1 MNIKKLSSIPGRI
14 RLYIEGLKGNSNAV
28 INIKD
33 LLKSISSIDSIH
45 INIKTG
51 NILLTY
57 NSYCIDEDMI
67 CNVISS
73 SHIKIN
79 NLNNMT
85 YTENK
90 LNVYSKELFSGTKSL
105 SHRLL
110 AISISAASFLLFTA
124 EPIYAV
130 CSLILGIPAI
140 LYINSYVS
148 LKYILENAA
157 LNDIYIKEA
166 NSIEHIRNI
175 NYILIH
181 PQIVFSD
188 CYLKNLTLMHHL
200 EIESFIYAKRITDP
214 INIEAR
220 NLIKNLRY
228 IGINNIAIIED
239 GENKELILYANKT
252 LGLYNTKKNAQ
263 YNNLIVIGENVF
275 PSINDIDSSLILSI
289 LPCLKSSN
297 KDINITCHELSK
309 IPWIIQDCRISQEY
323 LIRSQAAAISINILG
338 IFFAL
343 IKHINLSGTIVL
355 YFLNTLGNLF
365 YIRHRTLR
373 HNQKNNKSI

>member
-14 RLYIEGLKGNSNAV
+14 RLYIQGLKGNSNAV
-28 INIKD
+28 INIEN

-79 NLNNMT
+79 NLNNIT
-85 YTENK
+85 YTKNK
-90 LNVYSKELFSGTKSL
+90 VNAYSKELFSGTKSL

-124 EPIYAV
+124 EPIYAI
-130 CSLILGIPAI
+130 CSIILGIPAI

-166 NSIEHIRNI
+166 TSIERIRNI

-181 PQIVFSD
+181 PQIIFND
-188 CYLKNLTLMHHL
+188 CYLKNKKLICHP
-200 EIESFIYAKRITDP
+200 EIESFIYTKKITDP

-239 GENKELILYANKT
+239 DENKELILYANKT
-252 LGLYNTKKNAQ
+252 LGLYTSKEDAQ
-263 YNNLIVIGENVF
+263 HNNLTIIKENF
-275 PSINDIDSSLILSI
+275 FLNINDIEVNSLILSM

-343 IKHINLSGTIVL
+343 IKHINLSGTILL

-365 YIRHRTLR
+365 YIRYKTL
-373 HNQKNNKSI
+373 NKKQY

>member
-14 RLYIEGLKGNSNAV
+14 RLYIEGLKGNSSAV
-28 INIKD
+28 INIKN

-67 CNVISS
+67 CNIISS
-73 SHIKIN
+73 SYVKIN

-85 YTENK
+85 YTKNK
-90 LNVYSKELFSGTKSL
+90 LNVYSKELFSVTKSL

-110 AISISAASFLLFTA
+110 AISISAASFLLFTS
-124 EPIYAV
+124 ESIYAI
-130 CSLILGIPAI
+130 CSLIFGIPAI
-140 LYINSYVS
+140 LYINSYAS

-157 LNDIYIKEA
+157 SNDIYIKEA

-181 PQIVFSD
+181 PQIIFND
-188 CYLKNLTLMHHL
+188 CYLKNSKLVHHL
-200 EIESFIYAKRITDP
+200 KIESSIYAKRITDP

-239 GENKELILYANKT
+239 DENTELILYANKT
-252 LGLYNTKKNAQ
+252 LGLYNTKEDVQ
-263 YNNLIVIGENVF
+263 YNNLIITKENVF
-275 PSINDIDSSLILSI
+275 PNIIDMDSSLILSI
-289 LPCLKSSN
+289 LPFLKSSN
-297 KDINITCHELSK
+297 KDISIICHELSK
-309 IPWIIQDCRISQEY
+309 IQWIIQDCRINQEY

-343 IKHINLSGTIVL
+343 IKHINLSGTILL

-373 HNQKNNKSI
+373 HNQK

>member
-14 RLYIEGLKGNSNAV
+14 RLYIEGLKGNSSAV
-28 INIKD
+28 INIKN
-33 LLKSISSIDSIH
+33 LLKSIPSIDSIH

-57 NSYCIDEDMI
+57 DSYCIDEDLI

-79 NLNNMT
+79 NLNNIT

-90 LNVYSKELFSGTKSL
+90 LNIFSKELFSGTKSL

-124 EPIYAV
+124 EPIYTL
-130 CSLILGIPAI
+130 CSLIFGIPAI

-157 LNDIYIKEA
+157 LNDIHIKEA
-166 NSIEHIRNI
+166 NSIERIRNI

-181 PQIVFSD
+181 PQIVFND
-188 CYLKNLTLMHHL
+188 CYLKNPKLMDHP
-200 EIESFIYAKRITDP
+200 EIEGFIYTKKVTDP

-220 NLIKNLRY
+220 NLIKKLRY
-228 IGINNIAIIED
+228 IGINNIAILED
-239 GENKELILYANKT
+239 NVTKRLILYANKT
-252 LGLYNTKKNAQ
+252 LGLYNIKEDAKH
-263 YNNLIVIGENVF
+263 NNLIITQENVF
-275 PSINDIDSSLILSI
+275 SNINDIDRSLILGI
-289 LPCLKSSN
+289 LHGLKSSN

-323 LIRSQAAAISINILG
+323 LVRSQAAAISINILG

-343 IKHINLSGTIVL
+343 IKHINLSGTILL
-355 YFLNTLGNLF
+355 YFLNTFGNLF
-365 YIRHRTLR
+365 YIRHKTLM
-373 HNQKNNKSI
+373 HTKKQY

>member
-28 INIKD
+28 INIKN
-33 LLKSISSIDSIH
+33 LLRSISSIDSIH

-67 CNVISS
+67 CNIISS

-90 LNVYSKELFSGTKSL
+90 LNVYSKELLSDTKSL

-110 AISISAASFLLFTA
+110 AISISAASFLLFTT
-124 EPIYAV
+124 EPIYAI
-130 CSLILGIPAI
+130 CSLIFGIPAI

-148 LKYILENAA
+148 LKYILENTA

-166 NSIEHIRNI
+166 NSIKHIRNI
-175 NYILIH
+175 NCILIH
-181 PQIVFSD
+181 PQIVFND
-188 CYLKNLTLMHHL
+188 CYLKNPKLMRHP
-200 EIESFIYAKRITDP
+200 EIESFIYTKKITDP

-239 GENKELILYANKT
+239 DENKELILYANKT
-252 LGLYNTKKNAQ
+252 LGLYTTKDDAQ
-263 YNNLIVIGENVF
+263 NNNLIIIKENVF
-275 PSINDIDSSLILSI
+275 PNINEIEDNSLILSK
-289 LPCLKSSN
+289 LPYLKSSN

-343 IKHINLSGTIVL
+343 IKHINLSGTILL

-365 YIRHRTLR
+365 YIRHKTL
-373 HNQKNNKSI
+373 NKKQY

>member
-14 RLYIEGLKGNSNAV
+14 RIYIEGLKGNSSAV
-28 INIKD
+28 INIKK
-33 LLKSISSIDSIH
+33 LLKSIPSIDSIH

-51 NILLTY
+51 NIFLAY

-79 NLNNMT
+79 NLNNIT

-90 LNVYSKELFSGTKSL
+90 VNAYSKELFSGTKSL

-124 EPIYAV
+124 EPIYAI
-130 CSLILGIPAI
+130 CSLILGIPAT

-166 NSIEHIRNI
+166 TSIKRIRNI

-181 PQIVFSD
+181 PQIIFND
-188 CYLKNLTLMHHL
+188 CYLKNQKLIRHP
-200 EIESFIYAKRITDP
+200 EIESFIYTKKITDP

-228 IGINNIAIIED
+228 VGINNIAIIED
-239 GENKELILYANKT
+239 DENKELILYANKT
-252 LGLYNTKKNAQ
+252 LGLYNTKEDDQ
-263 YNNLIVIGENVF
+263 RNNLIIIKENVF
-275 PSINDIDSSLILSI
+275 PGINDIEDNSLILSM
-289 LPCLKSSN
+289 LPFLKSAN

-343 IKHINLSGTIVL
+343 IKHINLSGTILL

-365 YIRHRTLR
+365 YIRHKTL
-373 HNQKNNKSI
+373 NKKQY

>member
-14 RLYIEGLKGNSNAV
+14 RLYIEELKGNSNAV
-28 INIKD
+28 INIEN
-33 LLKSISSIDSIH
+33 LLRSISSIDSIH

-90 LNVYSKELFSGTKSL
+90 LNVYSKELFSSTKSL

-124 EPIYAV
+124 EPIYTI

-148 LKYILENAA
+148 LKYILKNAA

-166 NSIEHIRNI
+166 NSIKHIGNI

-188 CYLKNLTLMHHL
+188 CYLKNPKLMHHL
-200 EIESFIYAKRITDP
+200 EIESFIYAKKITDP

-228 IGINNIAIIED
+228 IGINNIVVIED
-239 GENKELILYANKT
+239 DDYKELILYANKT
-252 LGLYNTKKNAQ
+252 LGLYNTKEDAQ
-263 YNNLIVIGENVF
+263 RNNLIIIKENVF
-275 PSINDIDSSLILSI
+275 LNINDIENSSLLLSI

-323 LIRSQAAAISINILG
+323 LIRSQATAISINILG

-343 IKHINLSGTIVL
+343 IKHINLSGTILL
-355 YFLNTLGNLF
+355 YFLNTFGNLF
-365 YIRHRTLR
+365 YIRHRTL
-373 HNQKNNKSI
+373 NKKL

>member
-14 RLYIEGLKGNSNAV
+14 RLYIEGLKGNSDAV
-28 INIKD
+28 INIEN

-67 CNVISS
+67 CNIISS

-90 LNVYSKELFSGTKSL
+90 LNVYSEELFSDTKSL

-110 AISISAASFLLFTA
+110 AISISAASFLLFTS
-124 EPIYAV
+124 EPIYAI
-130 CSLILGIPAI
+130 CSLIFGIPAI

-148 LKYILENAA
+148 LKYILENTA

-166 NSIEHIRNI
+166 NSIKHIRNI

-181 PQIVFSD
+181 PQIVFKD
-188 CYLKNLTLMHHL
+188 CYLKNPKLMCHP
-200 EIESFIYAKRITDP
+200 EIESFIYTKKIADP

-239 GENKELILYANKT
+239 DENTELILYANKA
-252 LGLYNTKKNAQ
+252 LGLYTTKDDAQ
-263 YNNLIVIGENVF
+263 NNNLIIIKENVF
-275 PSINDIDSSLILSI
+275 PNINDIEDNSLILSM
-289 LPCLKSSN
+289 LPYLKSSN

-309 IPWIIQDCRISQEY
+309 IPWIIQGCRISQEY
-323 LIRSQAAAISINILG
+323 LIRSQATAISINILG
-338 IFFAL
+338 IFFAF
-343 IKHINLSGTIVL
+343 IKHINLSGTILL

-365 YIRHRTLR
+365 YIRHKTL
-373 HNQKNNKSI
+373 NKKQY